1 MSQDIKIVKEKW
13 NIGVEMSISI
23 NIDLRGMV
31 VFKKINKI
39 FLRNKYMTLDLKAT

>member
-23 NIDLRGMV
+23 NTDLRGMV
-31 VFKKINKI
+31 VLKKINKI